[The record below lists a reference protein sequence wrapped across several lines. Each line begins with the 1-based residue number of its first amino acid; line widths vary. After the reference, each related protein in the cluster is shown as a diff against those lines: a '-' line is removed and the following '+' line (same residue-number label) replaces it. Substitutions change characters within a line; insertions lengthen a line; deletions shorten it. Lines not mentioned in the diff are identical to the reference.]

1 MPGAV
6 GIGLLLLA
14 CAYALNAV
22 GGRAIAGLRPDEAAG
37 LAGGFAAAL
46 LILNGVGNRFRT
58 GFAEGVLALLVWGV
72 VGTGLASLYVYR
84 DQARDLAFR
93 TLGEMDPGQPVPGAG
108 REVTIAR
115 RVDGGFT
122 VQAAVNGRRHA
133 FVFDTG
139 ASAVVLTAET
149 AAALGLHPAPSAFR
163 VQVQTANGRTAAAP
177 VVLDTVAVGTIG
189 ETRVSALV
197 TRPGALSV
205 NLLGMSFLERLAS
218 YEVRGSRLI
227 LRGAGGETSAR

>member
-6 GIGLLLLA
+6 GIGFLLLA
-14 CAYALNAV
+14 CAAAWAHL
-22 GGRAIAGLRPDEAAG
+22 GGREVAGLRPDEAAG
-37 LAGGFAAAL
+37 LAGLVAVAL
-46 LILNGVGNRFRT
+46 LVLNGVGHRFRS
-58 GFAEGVLALLVWGV
+58 GFGEGLLALLVWGLIGAGGAV
-72 VGTGLASLYVYR
+72 LYVHR
-84 DQARDLAFR
+84 DQARDMAFR
-93 TLGEMDPGQPVPGAG
+93 TLAEMNPGQPVSRTGD
-108 REVTIAR
+108 EVVIAR

-122 VQAAVNGRRHA
+122 VQAKVNGRVEA

-139 ASAVVLTAET
+139 ASAVVLTAES
-149 AAALGLHPAPSAFR
+149 AAALGIRPSAAAYR

-177 VVLDTVAVGTIG
+177 VVLDSVAVGPIS
-189 ETRVSALV
+189 ETRVAALV

-227 LRGAGGETSAR
+227 LRGARG

>member
-6 GIGLLLLA
+6 GIGFLLLA
-14 CAYALNAV
+14 CAAALAHL
-22 GGRAIAGLRPDEAAG
+22 GGREVAGLRPDEAAA
-37 LAGGFAAAL
+37 LAGAGGAAL
-46 LILNGVGNRFRT
+46 MVLNGVGHRFRA
-58 GFAEGVLALLVWGV
+58 GIGEGLVALLAWGL
-72 VGTGLASLYVYR
+72 VGAGGAVLYTHR
-84 DQARDLAFR
+84 DQARDMAFR
-93 TLGEMDPGQPVPGAG
+93 TLAEMSPGQPVSGPGK
-108 REVTIAR
+108 EVVIAR

-122 VQAAVNGRRHA
+122 VQATVNGRAEA
-133 FVFDTG
+133 FIFDTG

-149 AAALGLHPAPSAFR
+149 AAALGIRPGAAAYR

-177 VVLDTVAVGTIG
+177 VVLDTVAVGAIS
-189 ETRVSALV
+189 ETRVAALV

-227 LRGAGGETSAR
+227 LRGARG

>member
-14 CAYALNAV
+14 CASALGQLGAREV
-22 GGRAIAGLRPDEAAG
+22 AGLRPEEAAG
-37 LAGGFAAAL
+37 LAGAGAAL
-46 LILNGVGNRFRT
+46 LLVLNGVGHRFRA
-58 GFAEGVLALLVWGV
+58 GFGEGLFALAVWGA
-72 VGTGLASLYVYR
+72 VGAGGAVLYTYR
-84 DQARDLAFR
+84 DQARDMAFR
-93 TLGEMDPGQPVPGAG
+93 ALAEMNPGQPVPGRG
-108 REVTIAR
+108 EEVVIAR
-115 RVDGGFT
+115 RIDGGFT
-122 VQAAVNGRRHA
+122 VQAKVNGRGQSFA
-133 FVFDTG
+133 FDTG

-149 AAALGLHPAPSAFR
+149 AAALGIHPGPAAYR

-177 VVLDTVAVGTIG
+177 VVLDTVAVGPIT
-189 ETRVSALV
+189 ETRVAALV

-227 LRGAGGETSAR
+227 LRGARG

>member
-22 GGRAIAGLRPDEAAG
+22 GGRAVAGLRPDEAAG
-37 LAGGFAAAL
+37 LAAAGGATL
-46 LILNGVGNRFRT
+46 MILSGVGNRFRS
-58 GFAEGVLALLVWGV
+58 GFGEGLVSLLLWIAIGA
-72 VGTGLASLYVYR
+72 GAACLYAYR
-84 DQARDLAFR
+84 DAARDMAFR
-93 TLGEMDPGQPVPGAG
+93 ALGEMNPGEPVPGRG
-108 REVTIAR
+108 DEVVIAR

-122 VQAAVNGRRHA
+122 VQAKVNGRAQA
-133 FVFDTG
+133 FAFDTG

-149 AAALGLHPAPSAFR
+149 AAQLGLHPGPGAFR

-177 VVLDTVAVGTIG
+177 VVLDTVAVGPIT
-189 ETRVSALV
+189 ETRVAALV
-197 TRPGALSV
+197 TKPGALGV
-205 NLLGMSFLERLAS
+205 NLLGMSFLERLNS

-227 LRGAGGETSAR
+227 LRGARG